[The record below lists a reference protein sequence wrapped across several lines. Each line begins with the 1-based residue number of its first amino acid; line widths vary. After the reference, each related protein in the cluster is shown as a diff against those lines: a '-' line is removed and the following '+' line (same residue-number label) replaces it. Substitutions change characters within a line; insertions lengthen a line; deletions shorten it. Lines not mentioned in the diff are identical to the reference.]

1 MSPQLRYLHLLGDE
15 RIYLTH
21 ASRAWLQKRYP
32 VCFGAPIKL
41 PQQLYRRDIPY
52 IQSLFSIMRD
62 EIWQNNIRS

>member
-32 VCFGAPIKL
+32 VCFGAPIKRI
-41 PQQLYRRDIPY
+41 PKQLLSY
-52 IQSLFSIMRD
+52 
-62 EIWQNNIRS
+62 